1 MSVPSSLKSTSSSS
15 MRPRRRLLAVYFFLC
30 GCLVYLY
37 IYIYI
42 DVDSNRLFCSKKC
55 CAAPTQTRKRIY
67 PERSNA
73 SARDVRWLRF
83 GLVWFGGCGNLE
95 DFIIGN
101 HTQSQDAHAQICAD
115 VKSAKGI
122 CGEHSHKFT
131 ALVSRGWFS
140 GFFSIQ
146 TARRVIQPYG
156 ILFTRKMH

>member
-1 MSVPSSLKSTSSSS
+1 MSVPSSLKSTSLSS

-37 IYIYI
+37 IYILMWTPI
-42 DVDSNRLFCSKKC
+42 GFFAQRNAARLLRKPANGFIRNDRTLARETFDGFDS
-55 CAAPTQTRKRIY
+55 
-67 PERSNA
+67 
-73 SARDVRWLRF
+73 
-83 GLVWFGGCGNLE
+83 VWFGGCGNLE

-131 ALVSRGWFS
+131 ALVSRG
-140 GFFSIQ
+140 
-146 TARRVIQPYG
+146 
-156 ILFTRKMH
+156 